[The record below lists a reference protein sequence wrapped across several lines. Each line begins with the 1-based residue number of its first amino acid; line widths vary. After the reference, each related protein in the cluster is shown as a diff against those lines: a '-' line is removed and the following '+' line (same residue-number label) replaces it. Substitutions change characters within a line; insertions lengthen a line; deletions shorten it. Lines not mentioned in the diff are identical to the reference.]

1 MDDWEKHA
9 ILVRDMHR
17 FTMRLVIG
25 ASIFA
30 MIGTAAAGIAIWRAW

>member
-9 ILVRDMHR
+9 QLVQDLHR
-17 FTMRLVIG
+17 FTMRMIVG